1 MAYISHSDTT
11 VGESCDDFILFAGS
25 EESLSTPVF
34 DITLGVDETEPGF
47 GAPLFGPGFCD
58 LWTPEWSPLAQYS
71 STFQLYPSLWA
82 SSDGSQDG
90 LTTCFQP
97 AFSSPEGSVLSDES
111 SSALSPLSGIQLSP
125 SPRSLEVI
133 FDDNFTSFAPTGFDF
148 GQGWADQFCVS
159 YGEQAYDLPHNTDSL
174 VLAGSE
180 CHLPPASST
189 PGISSSSESGS
200 SSRSS
205 TRSVSRSAENNT
217 YSCDHCARICR
228 THKELK

>member
-11 VGESCDDFILFAGS
+11 VEEPSGDFILFAGS

-34 DITLGVDETEPGF
+34 DITLGVDDTECGF
-47 GAPLFGPGFCD
+47 GAPLFDTEFCD
-58 LWTPEWSPLAQYS
+58 LLTTDWAPLEQYS

-90 LTTCFQP
+90 LTPCFQP
-97 AFSSPEGSVLSDES
+97 GFSSPEGSVLSDES
-111 SSALSPLSGIQLSP
+111 SLALSPSSGFQLSP
-125 SPRSLEVI
+125 SPRSLELI
-133 FDDNFTSFAPTGFDF
+133 FDDNLTSFASTGFDF

-159 YGEQAYDLPHNTDSL
+159 YGEQAYDLPYNTESL
-174 VLAGSE
+174 LLVGSE
-180 CHLPPASST
+180 CHLSLASST
-189 PGISSSSESGS
+189 PGISSSSESSS

-205 TRSVSRSAENNT
+205 TRSVSRSAEDIT
-217 YSCDHCARICR
+217 YSCDNCARICK